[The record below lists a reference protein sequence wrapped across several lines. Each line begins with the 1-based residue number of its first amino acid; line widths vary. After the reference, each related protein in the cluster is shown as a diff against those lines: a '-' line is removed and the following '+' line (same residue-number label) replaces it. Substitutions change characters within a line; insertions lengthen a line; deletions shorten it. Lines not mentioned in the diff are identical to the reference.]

1 MAGNKYIYAM
11 SKLRG
16 YEIEEKD
23 GEFFYQDNGQPTA
36 ETWKDRPCGH
46 CGIYNTPEGHDACL
60 GELPGVMNACC
71 GHGNIEESYIQFEN
85 GVIVR
90 GFVLSD
96 RQR

>member
-1 MAGNKYIYAM
+1 MVVNINIYAM

-23 GEFFYQDNGQPTA
+23 GEFFYKDNGNSTA
-36 ETWKDRPCGH
+36 ETWKERPCGH
-46 CGIYNTPEGHDACL
+46 CGKHNTDKDHDACL
-60 GELPGVMNACC
+60 VELPGVLNACC
-71 GHGNIEESYIQFEN
+71 GHGSRDESYIQFEN

-96 RQR
+96 R